1 MGGREQMVQVDLDR
15 VFAGKDADFLIRRG
29 DIINVGTHPF
39 APFLRSL
46 RDLSIPNPVSNIGYS
61 FTYAR
66 NFADIDSFA
75 VQQNPAN
82 RPREIPS
89 LFP

>member
-1 MGGREQMVQVDLDR
+1 M
-15 VFAGKDADFLIRRG
+15 
-29 DIINVGTHPF
+29 GTHPF
-39 APFLRSL
+39 APFLQRIRSL
-46 RDLSIPNPVSNIGYS
+46 TLPNPVANIGYS

-75 VQQNPAN
+75 VQANPRTRRDIEQAN
-82 RPREIPS
+82 RFPA

>member
-1 MGGREQMVQVDLDR
+1 MLLDR
-15 VFAGKDADFLIRRG
+15 IFAGKDADFLIRRG

-39 APFLRSL
+39 APFLSRIREL
-46 RDLSIPNPVSNIGYS
+46 TLPNVVNNVGYS

-75 VQQNPAN
+75 VKRNPSN
-82 RPREIPS
+82 EPDRFPS